1 MKRHSNSKCKDT
13 TFAADEN
20 DRVIAAKGLMND
32 INKKLTVLI
41 RRTAVLQDLIEAT
54 AKIYGD
60 HDICYPD
67 DIEVEYL
74 NDEGAWELM
83 DDDLADFD
91 LADFDLSE
99 LYPDLD

>member
-1 MKRHSNSKCKDT
+1 MKRHSSSEYKDT

-20 DRVIAAKGLMND
+20 DTVIIAKGLMND

-54 AKIYGD
+54 VKIYGD
-60 HDICYPD
+60 HDIYYPD

-74 NDEGAWELM
+74 NDDGAWELM
-83 DDDLADFD
+83 DDDLE
-91 LADFDLSE
+91 DFDLSE
-99 LYPDLD
+99 FHPYPD